1 MTERGSER
9 EERERGSEREEREER
24 RKRLKNNAT
33 ADGQKVFCGQCESMP
48 CIAILISTSKTPCS
62 FLLLLI
68 LSLQQN

>member
-33 ADGQKVFCGQCESMP
+33 ADGQKVFCGQC
-48 CIAILISTSKTPCS
+48 
-62 FLLLLI
+62 
-68 LSLQQN
+68 